1 MQSDAKNVSEYIASL
16 PPERQTALQAVR
28 KVILE
33 NLPEGYRETMDW
45 GMISYEV
52 PLEVFPDTYNKKP
65 LSYVALASQK
75 NYMAV
80 YLMSIYSDKDKG
92 KRFEQAYRATGKRYD
107 VGKSCVR
114 FRKLEDLPL
123 PLIAAEVR
131 STKMKDYIELVK
143 KYSGSIRK
151 AIKK

>member
-1 MQSDAKNVSEYIASL
+1 MQSDAKNVNDYIASL
-16 PPERQTALQAVR
+16 PPERQAAMQEVR

-33 NLPEGYRETMDW
+33 NLPEGYQEVMDW
-45 GMISYEV
+45 GMISYEI
-52 PLEVFPDTYNKKP
+52 PLEVYPNTYNKKP
-65 LSYVALASQK
+65 LGIAALASQK

-80 YLMSIYSDKDKG
+80 YLASIYISEEKA
-92 KRFEQAYRATGKRYD
+92 KRFEQAYKATRKRYD

-131 STKMKDYIELVK
+131 SIKMNEYIEFVK
-143 KYSGSIRK
+143 NFSGSARK
-151 AIKK
+151 AKSK

>member
-1 MQSDAKNVSEYIASL
+1 MKSEAKNVDEYISSL
-16 PPERQTALQAVR
+16 PPERQSAIKEVR

-33 NLPEGYRETMDW
+33 NLPEGYQETMDW
-45 GMISYEV
+45 GMISYEI
-52 PLEVFPDTYNKKP
+52 PLEIYPDTYNKKP

-80 YLMSIYSDKDKG
+80 YLMSIYSNEENA
-92 KRFEQAYRATGKRYD
+92 KRFEQEYRATGKRYD

-123 PLIAAEVR
+123 ELIAAEVR
-131 STKMKDYIELVK
+131 STKMKDYIELAK
-143 KYSGSIRK
+143 KAGSIGK
-151 AIKK
+151 LIKKK